1 MALLDEIRWRPTIG
15 DPTIMGWITVAA
27 YALCTL
33 LMLAVWYRKREQKW
47 LWFTLSMALLCVNKQ
62 LDLQSLFTDL
72 GRIAAYH
79 QHWYE
84 QRRDFQKWFVLAVLL
99 VAISV
104 GGWFIIRHLNSCRN
118 NKILTLGFL
127 FLLTFILI
135 RAISFHHFDLFLKDE
150 FFRVKMNWLLELSGI
165 FLITL
170 GAITNLTK
178 YWKSTK

>member
-27 YALCTL
+27 YALSAL
-33 LMLAVWYRKREQKW
+33 LMLAVWYHKREQKW
-47 LWFTLSMALLCVNKQ
+47 LWFTLSMAVLCVNKQ

-99 VAISV
+99 GSISL

-150 FFRVKMNWLLELSGI
+150 FF
-165 FLITL
+165 
-170 GAITNLTK
+170 
-178 YWKSTK
+178 

>member
-27 YALCTL
+27 YALCAL

-135 RAISFHHFDLFLKDE
+135 RAISFHHFDLFLKDQ
-150 FFRVKMNWLLELSGI
+150 FLRVKMNWLLELSGI

-170 GAITNLTK
+170 GAVMNLTK
-178 YWKSTK
+178 YWKRAK